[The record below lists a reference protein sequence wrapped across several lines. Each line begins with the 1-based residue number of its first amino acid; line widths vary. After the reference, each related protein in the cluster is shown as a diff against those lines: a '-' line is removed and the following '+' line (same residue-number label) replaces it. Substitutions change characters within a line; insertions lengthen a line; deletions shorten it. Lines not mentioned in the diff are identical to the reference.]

1 MVQNRGIWVY
11 RFDYEK
17 PHQTNGRNVNWHAYI
32 AAYNQEEAYEYLTG
46 LYPTA
51 RVTQISQECALH
63 AVSNEL
69 RETLTENTKRKP
81 GRPKGST
88 TTKK

>member
-1 MVQNRGIWVY
+1 MAQRGIFVY

-17 PHQTNGRNVNWHAYI
+17 LNDLGRNSRWHANI
-32 AAYNQEEAYEYLTG
+32 AAYNQEEAYEYLVGLFPNAKVTG
-46 LYPTA
+46 
-51 RVTQISQECALH
+51 ISQECSLH

-69 RETLTENTKRKP
+69 RAVISETVKRKP

-88 TTKK
+88 KK

>member
-1 MVQNRGIWVY
+1 MVQNQRGIFVY

-17 PHQTNGRNVNWHAYI
+17 ADSGGRNSRWHANI
-32 AAYNQEEAYEYLTG
+32 AAYNQEEAYEYLLG
-46 LYPTA
+46 LFPGA
-51 RVTQISQECALH
+51 NVTQISQECSLH

-69 RETLTENTKRKP
+69 RAVISETAKRKP

-88 TTKK
+88 KK

>member
-1 MVQNRGIWVY
+1 MGQRGIFVY

-17 PHQTNGRNVNWHAYI
+17 VDSTGQNSRWHANS
-32 AAYNQEEAYEYLTG
+32 AGYNQEEAYEYLIGLFPNAKVTG
-46 LYPTA
+46 
-51 RVTQISQECALH
+51 ISQECSLH

-69 RETLTENTKRKP
+69 RAVISETVKRKP

-88 TTKK
+88 KK